1 MSGLSKYVRPGD
13 IKGNTAYDVILRAW
27 LTHKV
32 EDLPDKERQML
43 VRWEQADR
51 LLRNGELVQDLTDD
65 SVVEK
70 HKRFNVSMV
79 VEWLVE
85 KYPISK
91 RTAYEDIHNARRF
104 FLSLEGRP
112 DIEYER
118 NIAILIGD
126 ELREK
131 CIERG
136 DFKAA
141 AAVFKEVNIIK
152 GLHEQSIEAPDY
164 SEFHPPEF
172 TITTSATDL
181 GFEYVDADAA
191 TKRIL
196 GEKRFDEF
204 LQSEAIDAEEV
215 GDE

>member
-1 MSGLSKYVRPGD
+1 MTGLSKYVRPGD
-13 IKGNTAYDVILRAW
+13 IKGNTAYDIILRAW
-27 LTHKV
+27 LAHKV
-32 EDLPDKERQML
+32 DDLPDKERLML
-43 VRWEQADR
+43 LRWEQADR
-51 LLRNGELVQDLTDD
+51 LLRNGELVKTDD
-65 SVVEK
+65 GGDERQ
-70 HKRFNVSMV
+70 KRFNTSMV

-91 RTAYEDIHNARRF
+91 RTAYEDIHNAKRF

-112 DIEYER
+112 DVEYER

-164 SEFHPPEF
+164 SEFQPPEF

-181 GFEYVDADAA
+181 GFEYVDPDAA

-196 GEKRFDEF
+196 GEKRLEF
-204 LQSEAIDAEEV
+204 LQSEAVDAEEV
-215 GDE
+215 DDE